1 MIKAKLLKQDQIVDG
16 NNYSYMWEIFKIC
29 FSSELTVSEPQE
41 SGKDDILQPGSS
53 GERSQYLLRAT
64 CIKFLFYYIII
75 VSQLHTDLD

>member
-1 MIKAKLLKQDQIVDG
+1 M
-16 NNYSYMWEIFKIC
+16 N
-29 FSSELTVSEPQE
+29 EPQE